1 MVVKYVLLHKV
12 VFYLMELFH
21 HSLEE
26 IQHVCWASQLLVLNL
41 STTITFEFSNSS
53 SDMEAFEIVMLTCP
67 QENIGAARKVIL
79 KFAGNKIT
87 TTVSHRS

>member
-1 MVVKYVLLHKV
+1 
-12 VFYLMELFH
+12 MELFH